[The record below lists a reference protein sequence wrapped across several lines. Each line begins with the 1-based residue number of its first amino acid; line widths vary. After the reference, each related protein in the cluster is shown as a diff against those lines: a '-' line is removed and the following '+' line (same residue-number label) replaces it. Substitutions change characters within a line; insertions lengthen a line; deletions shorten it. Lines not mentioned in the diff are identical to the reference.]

1 MYDKA
6 VDTYPSA
13 IKFAPEYYKTK
24 KMRHRAV
31 HRCFLYFFL
40 FLTNIKLKKH
50 AA

>member
-13 IKFAPEYYKTK
+13 IKFVPEYYKTK
-24 KMRHRAV
+24 EMRHTAV